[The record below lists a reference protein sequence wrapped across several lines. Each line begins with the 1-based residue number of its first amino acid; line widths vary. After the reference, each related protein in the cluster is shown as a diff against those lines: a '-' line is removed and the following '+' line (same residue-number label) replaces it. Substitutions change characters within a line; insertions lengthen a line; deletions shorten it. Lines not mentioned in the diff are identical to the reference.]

1 MTSTGT
7 TAAAATAAATATT
20 TIEGE
25 KVLRSRKT
33 QTWAKRITL
42 QMPTNA
48 AGFHVAVVP
57 DAVVVVAVVATAG
70 KRLLPQATTAATTTT
85 ISYPK
90 R

>member
-57 DAVVVVAVVATAG
+57 DAVVVAVVAIAG

>member
-7 TAAAATAAATATT
+7 TAAAATATATT
-20 TIEGE
+20 TTEGE

-57 DAVVVVAVVATAG
+57 DAVVVAIAG
-70 KRLLPQATTAATTTT
+70 KRLLPQATTAATTT

>member
-57 DAVVVVAVVATAG
+57 DAVVVVAAAG